1 MQLRLAVIGVLV
13 VFDLALALLAS
24 LDLIGLPT
32 AIGLLAANP
41 AALLLDRR
49 LRAGGYPGPPCRTLR
64 REPGG
69 RSRRARRRCKEPACE
84 TRLIHFRRDHRRRLG
99 PGRGDGAPPGLP
111 R

>member
-49 LRAGGYPGPPCRTLR
+49 LRAGG
-64 REPGG
+64 
-69 RSRRARRRCKEPACE
+69 
-84 TRLIHFRRDHRRRLG
+84 
-99 PGRGDGAPPGLP
+99 
-111 R
+111 